1 MIAVLAL
8 FFATAFPSNSK
19 TSWMRPESF
28 HLTIGMNRAAAVKAL
43 ESNGWKT
50 KKGDD
55 AGQLV
60 VDYADDKSL
69 TLQFAGERLTS
80 IRFELFTIL
89 QDAPKAFEEERAFL
103 RAVARQAASGNE
115 EDPHLRPQAAER
127 DGRALR
133 RSEIGAGAEGRGDAG
148 GAVLRSGREVT
159 PVILRLA

>member
-28 HLTIGMNRAAAVKAL
+28 HLTIGMSRAAAVKAL

-50 KKGDD
+50 KQGDG

-60 VDYADDKSL
+60 VDYAEDKSL
-69 TLQFAGERLTS
+69 TLQFDRDRLKS

-89 QDAPKAFEEERAFL
+89 QDAPKAFEEERVFL
-103 RAVARQAASGNE
+103 RESLGQPRM
-115 EDPHLRPQAAER
+115 
-127 DGRALR
+127 
-133 RSEIGAGAEGRGDAG
+133 RSKKILLYDHVLPNVM
-148 GAVLRSGREVT
+148 AVLSADPKSEQAQKGVGMVVVRYYD
-159 PVILRLA
+159 PVK

>member
-1 MIAVLAL
+1 MIAVLAI

-28 HLTIGMNRAAAVKAL
+28 HLTVGMKRAAAVKAL
-43 ESNGWKT
+43 ESNGWHT
-50 KKGDD
+50 KKGDA

-60 VDYADDKSL
+60 VDYSDDKSL

-103 RAVARQAASGNE
+103 RHSLGKPRQGTKKILIYDHKLPNVMAILSADPKSEQAQKGVGMVVVRYYDPAVK
-115 EDPHLRPQAAER
+115 
-127 DGRALR
+127 
-133 RSEIGAGAEGRGDAG
+133 
-148 GAVLRSGREVT
+148 
-159 PVILRLA
+159 

>member
-50 KKGDD
+50 KKGDS

-60 VDYADDKSL
+60 VDYGDDKSL

-89 QDAPKAFEEERAFL
+89 QDAPKAFEEERVFL
-103 RAVARQAASGNE
+103 RESLGKPRQGTKKILIYDHKLPNVM
-115 EDPHLRPQAAER
+115 
-127 DGRALR
+127 
-133 RSEIGAGAEGRGDAG
+133 
-148 GAVLRSGREVT
+148 AVLSADPKSEQAQKGVGMVIVRYYD
-159 PVILRLA
+159 PVK

>member
-1 MIAVLAL
+1 MIAVLAFL
-8 FFATAFPSNSK
+8 LAATFPSNSK

-50 KKGDD
+50 KKGNG
-55 AGQLV
+55 ASQLV

-89 QDAPKAFEEERAFL
+89 QEAPHAFEEERAFL
-103 RAVARQAASGNE
+103 RESLGKPRTATKKVVIYDHKLPNVM
-115 EDPHLRPQAAER
+115 
-127 DGRALR
+127 
-133 RSEIGAGAEGRGDAG
+133 
-148 GAVLRSGREVT
+148 AVLSADPKSEQAQKGVGMLVVRYFDPAVK
-159 PVILRLA
+159 

>member
-28 HLTIGMNRAAAVKAL
+28 HLAVGMKRAAAVKAL
-43 ESNGWKT
+43 ESNGWHT
-50 KKGDD
+50 KKGDA
-55 AGQLV
+55 AGQLI

-103 RAVARQAASGNE
+103 RQSLGKPRQGTKKILIYDHKLPNVMAILSADPKSEQAQKGVGMVVVRYYDPAVK
-115 EDPHLRPQAAER
+115 
-127 DGRALR
+127 
-133 RSEIGAGAEGRGDAG
+133 
-148 GAVLRSGREVT
+148 
-159 PVILRLA
+159 

>member
-28 HLTIGMNRAAAVKAL
+28 HMTIGMSRAAAVQAL

-50 KKGDD
+50 KRGDSD
-55 AGQLV
+55 DQLV

-69 TLQFAGERLTS
+69 TLQFDRERLKS

-89 QDAPKAFEEERAFL
+89 QDAPKAFDEERAFL
-103 RAVARQAASGNE
+103 HESLGKPRMKSKKVVLYDQILPNVMAVLPPIRNRNRLRRASGVVM
-115 EDPHLRPQAAER
+115 
-127 DGRALR
+127 GAL
-133 RSEIGAGAEGRGDAG
+133 G
-148 GAVLRSGREVT
+148 L
-159 PVILRLA
+159 LAIQSCQL

>member
-1 MIAVLAL
+1 MIALLAI

-50 KKGDD
+50 KAGDEP
-55 AGQLV
+55 GQLV

-69 TLQFAGERLTS
+69 TLEFHGDRLKS

-89 QDAPKAFEEERAFL
+89 QEAPKAFEEVRTSL
-103 RAVARQAASGNE
+103 RESLGKPRKGSSKVILYDQTLPNVM
-115 EDPHLRPQAAER
+115 
-127 DGRALR
+127 
-133 RSEIGAGAEGRGDAG
+133 
-148 GAVLRSGREVT
+148 AVLSADPKSEQAQKGVGMLVVRYYD
-159 PVILRLA
+159 PAPK

>member
-19 TSWMRPESF
+19 VSWMRPESF
-28 HLTIGMNRAAAVKAL
+28 HLVIGMKRAAAVKAL

-50 KKGDD
+50 KKTNT

-80 IRFELFTIL
+80 VRFELFTIL
-89 QDAPKAFEEERAFL
+89 HDAPKAFEEERAFL
-103 RAVARQAASGNE
+103 RESMGKPRQGTKKILIYDHKLPNVM
-115 EDPHLRPQAAER
+115 
-127 DGRALR
+127 
-133 RSEIGAGAEGRGDAG
+133 
-148 GAVLRSGREVT
+148 AVLAADPKSEQAQKGVGMVVVRYYDPAVSR
-159 PVILRLA
+159 

>member
-28 HLTIGMNRAAAVKAL
+28 HLTVGMKRAAAVKAL
-43 ESNGWKT
+43 ESNGWHT
-50 KKGDD
+50 KKGDA

-60 VDYADDKSL
+60 VDYSDDKSL

-103 RAVARQAASGNE
+103 RQSLGKPRQGTKKILIYDHKLPNVMAILSADPKSEQAQKGVGMVVVRYYDPAVK
-115 EDPHLRPQAAER
+115 
-127 DGRALR
+127 
-133 RSEIGAGAEGRGDAG
+133 
-148 GAVLRSGREVT
+148 
-159 PVILRLA
+159 

>member
-28 HLTIGMNRAAAVKAL
+28 HLTVGMKRAAAVKAL
-43 ESNGWKT
+43 ESNGWHT
-50 KKGDD
+50 RKGDA

-60 VDYADDKSL
+60 IDYSDDKSL

-103 RAVARQAASGNE
+103 RQSLGKPRQGTKKILIYDHKLPNVMAILSADPKSEQAQKGVGMVVVRYYDPAVK
-115 EDPHLRPQAAER
+115 
-127 DGRALR
+127 
-133 RSEIGAGAEGRGDAG
+133 
-148 GAVLRSGREVT
+148 
-159 PVILRLA
+159 